1 MKNAILWYEVKNF
14 GSFGDEGGL
23 VDLTT
28 SKKDR
33 YKDLWQECGGHQV
46 NLITAIMGANASGKT
61 TLLKPLPF
69 LGWLFWNIPARASE
83 PLYINTNKIDNCFSK
98 IRMNFLLDGD
108 EYLYEITANEF
119 LIYEENLFLKNKSKK
134 FIYVFKRKLTNASMN
149 SILRKLSTYESYTKL
164 DDPRIEELHL
174 GVLYEYT
181 EKSDIFPLGEKEA
194 LRTPCNT
201 SIISAARRIN
211 ITLANS
217 IAYSIICF
225 TNIHST
231 GRRSSTEYNLSDI
244 AMMLDMNSVLFDK
257 LKNQIKKWDL
267 GLHDITINKETRINE
282 LGQNK
287 NHYSLNGLHSC
298 ENGGQFTLPFFL
310 ESAGTQSALIRL
322 YEILNAL
329 ESGNPC
335 FIDELGD
342 DLHPHMM
349 KPILELFTNKES
361 NPHGSQL
368 VFTCHKPE
376 LINYLGKYRIIITEK
391 KNNRSECF
399 RLDDF
404 PSTEARADENL
415 AAKYLAGA
423 FGGVPEL

>member
-83 PLYINTNKIDNCFSK
+83 PLYININKSGNHMSQLRI
-98 IRMNFLLDGD
+98 NFILKGS
-108 EYLYEITANEF
+108 EYLYEITTGEF
-119 LIYEENLFLKNKSKK
+119 LIYEEKLYLKNKNKK
-134 FIYVFKRKLTNASMN
+134 NIYIFKRTINNDSVGEILQQLEDPVIDASKYMGLLEKIQRN
-149 SILRKLSTYESYTKL
+149 VHYDY
-164 DDPRIEELHL
+164 IEKNEL
-174 GVLYEYT
+174 
-181 EKSDIFPLGEKEA
+181 FPFGEREA
-194 LRTPCNT
+194 VRTPCNT

-211 ITLANS
+211 IPLANDIAKS
-217 IAYSIICF
+217 ILSF
-225 TNIHST
+225 SNINSV
-231 GRRSSTEYNLSDI
+231 GRRSTIEYDLSDI
-244 AMMLDMNSVLFDK
+244 AMMLESNGDLFKK
-257 LKNQIKKWDL
+257 LKTQIKKWDL
-267 GLHDITINKETRINE
+267 GLHDIAVQRENTVGE

-287 NHYSLNGLHSC
+287 INYTLSGIHEDKDGRI
-298 ENGGQFTLPFFL
+298 FTLPFFL